1 MKPFVAV
8 VFLLILTRSFGQL
21 VTNTSQSPAA
31 LVQNVL
37 LGPGVTVSNIQYTG
51 ARNTI
56 GSFTATNTNLGI
68 SSGIVMTTGTVV
80 NNGDGPQGPNNKS
93 NAGVDNHASGFNLL
107 NNLLGGGTTTKN
119 AAYLQMDFV
128 PMSDTV
134 RFRYVFGS
142 EEYPEFV
149 KKGFNDVF
157 AFFISGPGISGQQ
170 NIAKLPNGTPV
181 TIDNVNAGSNSA
193 YFVYNGDGSQSPFDS
208 SPNYIQY
215 DGFTKVMTAVS
226 KVQCGQTY
234 HLILAIADA
243 GDGIFDSGIFLEANS
258 LKSNVDMTFES
269 KISYQ
274 AYSDPNTLAEGCVSG
289 AITIKRSGNFLP
301 AVSIPITTMGTA
313 TNGNAG
319 TPGAD
324 YGPKIPSTLNFSQ
337 GETEKIINF
346 SAFGDNV
353 SEGVETILLSFLAK
367 DGCGNPK
374 PVELDF
380 SIKDPE
386 PLSVTVESGKPTCP
400 GDKVEVI
407 ANVTGGV
414 GPFTY
419 RWNTGETTSSIFV
432 NPSST
437 SVYIVTVSD
446 DCLATS
452 VSGSGTVSVPIPQP
466 LTIHQTPNITEI
478 CPYITKTLE
487 SNVTGGTPPYTYQWS
502 GTEPPVLGTDSIQDV
517 TPHVSTVYSIEV
529 KDHCGEIA
537 VDYVTYLITSP
548 ELTLEMSPNVE
559 SCPGDSVLISV
570 TPSGGHPVP
579 EWKYYYSW
587 KHDKT
592 LNDSSIWVKPYKT
605 TTYEVSV
612 WDSCGTFT
620 VEGTTTVTVVKPT
633 ANFIISSPVRFENL
647 PITFQNLTQ
656 NATDFKWDFGDGNTS
671 TKVHPNNTYLDTG
684 TYLITLIVE
693 DLKGCVDSIKR
704 LITIEE
710 EYYVYVPNAF
720 TPGSGRINE
729 TFKASLVGIKTVD
742 ISIFNRWGEIVFE
755 SDDLSF
761 SWDGRYKGAPAQ
773 PGLYTYKMTCLTNS
787 RIPLYYT
794 GHVTIVR

>member
-1 MKPFVAV
+1 MKPFIV
-8 VFLLILTRSFGQL
+8 VVLLLILNCSFGQL
-21 VTNTSQSPAA
+21 VTNTSQSAGA

-37 LGPGVTVSNIQYTG
+37 LGPGVKVSNISYTG
-51 ARNTI
+51 AKNTI

-80 NNGDGPQGPNNKS
+80 NNGKGPQGPNNS
-93 NAGVDNHASGFNLL
+93 AESGFDNKASGFSLL
-107 NNLLGGGTTTKN
+107 DKLVGGGVSTEN
-119 AAYLQMDFV
+119 AAYLQMDIV
-128 PMSDTV
+128 PLADTV

-142 EEYPEFV
+142 EEYPEYV
-149 KKGFNDVF
+149 GSKFNDVF
-157 AFFISGPGISGQQ
+157 AFFISGPGIAGQQ

-181 TIDNVNAGSNSA
+181 TINNVNAGLNSA
-193 YFVYNGDGSQSPFDS
+193 YFVENGDGTQSPYNS
-208 SPNYIQY
+208 SPKYIQY
-215 DGFTKVMTAVS
+215 DGFTKVMTAES
-226 KVQCGQTY
+226 RVQCGQTY

-243 GDGIFDSGIFLEANS
+243 GDGKYDSGIFLEANS

-269 KISYQ
+269 TISYQ
-274 AYSDPNTLAEGCVSG
+274 AYTEPNSLAEGCVDATIS
-289 AITIKRSGNFLP
+289 IKRSGFNLP
-301 AVSIPITTMGTA
+301 PVSIPITVSGTA
-313 TNGNAG
+313 TNGNSG

-324 YGPKIPSTLNFSQ
+324 YGPKLPASVNFQQ
-337 GETEKIINF
+337 GETQKIINF
-346 SAFGDNV
+346 SAFGDNLL
-353 SEGVETILLSFLAK
+353 EGTETILLSFLAK

-380 SIKDPE
+380 QIKDPE

-400 GDKVEVI
+400 GDKVEVV
-407 ANVTGGV
+407 ANVKGGV

-437 SVYIVTVSD
+437 SVYTVTVSD
-446 DCLATS
+446 DCLTIS
-452 VSGSGTVSVPIPQP
+452 VTGSGTVSVPVPQP
-466 LTIHQTPNITEI
+466 LTLHQTPNITEI

-487 SNVTGGTPPYTYQWS
+487 SNVTGGTPPYIYQWS
-502 GTEPPVLGTDSIQDV
+502 ATEPPVLGTDSTQEV
-517 TPHVSTVYSIEV
+517 TPRVSTVYSIEV
-529 KDHCGEIA
+529 KDQCGEIA
-537 VDYVTYLITSP
+537 VDYITYLITSP
-548 ELTLEMSPNVE
+548 ELTLQMSPDVE
-559 SCPGDSVLISV
+559 ICPKDSVLISV

-579 EWKYYYSW
+579 DWKYYYSW

-592 LNDSSIWVKPYKT
+592 LKDSSIWVKPYKT

-620 VEGTTTVTVVKPT
+620 VEGTTKVTIVKPT
-633 ANFIISSPVRFENL
+633 ANFTILSPVRFQNL

-656 NATDFKWDFGDGNTS
+656 NGINYRWDFGDGNTS
-671 TKVHPNNTYLDTG
+671 TRVHPNNTYLDTG
-684 TYLITLIVE
+684 VYIISLIAE
-693 DLKGCVDSIKR
+693 DEKGCLDSIKKT
-704 LITIEE
+704 ITIEE

-720 TPGSGRINE
+720 TPSSGRINE

-787 RIPLYYT
+787 RIPLYFT
-794 GHVTIVR
+794 GHVAIIR